1 MSATVVEIVK
11 ASNLKIK
18 PEDDKLGF
26 GRYFTDH
33 MLVMDYSIE
42 TGWTHPR
49 ITPYEPISLDPAA
62 VIFHYGQTAF
72 EGMKAYRTNDN
83 RILLFRPEK
92 NFSRLNASCERLS
105 MPAINEEEV
114 LEYVK
119 QLISVDQ
126 DWVPTSEGTSLY
138 IRPFIIATESF
149 LGLAASKQYK
159 LVVILS
165 PVGSYYSNGILPVS
179 IKVEEHYT
187 RAVRGGT
194 GMAKTAG
201 NYCAT
206 FNAQTK
212 AINEGFSQVLWLDAI
227 EKKYV
232 EEVGTSNVFF
242 KVNGEVITPELS
254 GSILPGITR
263 MSVIEMLRSWAIPV
277 TERKISIEEIYQYY
291 ADGLLEEVFST
302 GTAAVI
308 SPIGELEWQGQ
319 KIIIND
325 KIIGNV
331 SQKLYDTLTGIQ
343 TGKIAD
349 TYSWTTEVK

>member
-1 MSATVVEIVK
+1 MSATLVEIVK
-11 ASNLKIK
+11 ASNLKLK

-42 TGWTHPR
+42 TGWTGPR
-49 ITPYEPISLDPAA
+49 ITPYEPIALDPAA

-72 EGMKAYRTNDN
+72 EGMKAYRTEDN

-92 NFSRLNASCERLS
+92 NFSRLNASSERLS
-105 MPAINEEEV
+105 MPPINEEEV

-119 QLISVDQ
+119 QLISVEK
-126 DWVPTSEGTSLY
+126 DWVPTSKGTSLY

-165 PVGSYYSNGILPVS
+165 PVGSYYTNGIQPVN

-242 KVNGEVITPELS
+242 KINGEVHTPELS

-263 MSVIEMLRSWAIPV
+263 MSVIEMLRSWGVPV
-277 TERKISIEEIYQYY
+277 SERRISIEEIYQSYEE
-291 ADGLLEEVFST
+291 GLLEEVFST

-308 SPIGELEWQGQ
+308 SPIGELEWQGR
-319 KIIIND
+319 KIVINN
-325 KIIGNV
+325 KSIGSV
-331 SQKLYDTLTGIQ
+331 SERLYDTLTGIQ

-349 TYSWTTEVK
+349 TFNWTTEVN

>member
-1 MSATVVEIVK
+1 MSATVIEIVK
-11 ASNLKIK
+11 ASNLKTK

-26 GRYFTDH
+26 GRCFTDH
-33 MLVMDYSIE
+33 MLVMDYSID

-49 ITPYEPISLDPAA
+49 ITPYEPLSLDPAA
-62 VIFHYGQTAF
+62 VIFHYGQTVF
-72 EGMKAYRTNDN
+72 EGLKAYRTDDN

-105 MPAINEEEV
+105 MPSINEDEV

-119 QLISVDQ
+119 QLISVEK
-126 DWVPTSEGTSLY
+126 DWVPSSEGTSLY
-138 IRPFIIATESF
+138 IRPFIISTEAF

-165 PVGSYYSNGILPVS
+165 PVGSYYANGMKPVS

-206 FNAQTK
+206 FNAQTQ
-212 AINEGFSQVLWLDAI
+212 ALHEGFSQVLWLDAI

-263 MSVIEMLRSWAIPV
+263 MSVIEMLRSWGLPV
-277 TERKISIEEIYQYY
+277 TERKISIEEVFRYY
-291 ADGLLEEVFST
+291 DEGLLEEVFST

-308 SPIGELEWQGQ
+308 SPIGQLEWQGR
-319 KIIIND
+319 KININNGES
-325 KIIGNV
+325 GNV
-331 SQKLYDTLTGIQ
+331 SHSLYATLTGIQ
-343 TGKIAD
+343 TGKIPD
-349 TYSWTTEVK
+349 TYNWTTEVK